1 MNKSVDL
8 LFEELKSESKE
19 NEAVLENAESLYG
32 IINEI
37 VSERVK
43 LGLTQRDLAQKC
55 NMKQSALARIEK
67 LQVIPR
73 LDTVIRIAQILDI
86 KLIASK
92 KVKAQVISIQ
102 TNDKFKFCV
111 VGSLTYNSKSAL
123 SNAV

>member
-8 LFEELKSESKE
+8 LFEELKSENKE

-43 LGLTQRDLAQKC
+43 LGLTQRDLAKKC